1 MSVQKEINKIIQTF
15 QKISMQDFVQI
26 SNFEKKS
33 GFYNKEEE
41 NKIGIK
47 GHFITSP
54 EISSI
59 FGMAMCNQ
67 FITKNPLAT
76 KVHLLELGPGN
87 GHLTSDILEQ
97 MHSHKIEVLSTTL
110 LEKSQYFKKKQIRK
124 FSKIKN
130 FSVIS
135 DIEEFYKTKDDLV
148 FVYSNEFLD
157 TFGHKQYMYRNSQF
171 YEVFIAIRKNQYFLT
186 LENSIQSEYIQKD
199 YNYLDFKDGDILEH
213 SPHID
218 FFIEN
223 LNRKI
228 KKYFFTTCDYGY
240 TDYSKKSSLRALRDH
255 KKIDLFEFFE
265 GVDYSFSV
273 DFKRLSKLFEPN
285 KSEIQSQ
292 SSFIKKNAPNFFNKK
307 TSDETDIIKNLL
319 TGTKENEMGLIF
331 KNFNSRNY
339 D

>member
-1 MSVQKEINKIIQTF
+1 MSVQEQINKIIKNF
-15 QKISMQDFVQI
+15 QKINMQDFVQI
-26 SNFEKKS
+26 SNFEKKL

-41 NKIGIK
+41 NKIGVK

-59 FGMAMCNQ
+59 FGIAMCNQ
-67 FITKNPLAT
+67 FINKNPKAT

-87 GHLTSDILEQ
+87 GHLTNDILEQ
-97 MHSHKIEVLSTTL
+97 MHGHKIEVLSITL
-110 LEKSQYFKKKQIRK
+110 LEKSEYFKKKQIKK
-124 FSKIKN
+124 FSKIEN
-130 FSVIS
+130 FSIIS
-135 DIEEFYKTKDDLV
+135 DIDEFHKNKDDLV

-157 TFGHKQYMYRNSQF
+157 TFGHKQYMYRNNNF
-171 YEVFIAIRKNQYFLT
+171 YEVFITIKKSQHLLT
-186 LENSIQSEYIQKD
+186 LESSIQSEYIKKD
-199 YNYLDFKDGDILEH
+199 YKYLDFKDGDILEH
-213 SPHID
+213 SPLID
-218 FFIEN
+218 FFIGS
-223 LNRKI
+223 LNRNI

-240 TDYSKKSSLRALRDH
+240 TDYSKKSTLRALRDH

-273 DFKRLSKLFEPN
+273 DFNRLTKLFEPN
-285 KSEIQSQ
+285 ESEIQSQ
-292 SSFIKKNAPNFFNKK
+292 SSFIKKYAPNFFNNKA
-307 TSDETDIIKNLL
+307 SDEIDIIKNLL